1 MGVLFWPIVKGS
13 DVLVIVAQPAV
24 LQNLG
29 LGHLLSKSE
38 AGPKDKAEA
47 KHCLVYFGQVA
58 WKYRN

>member
-1 MGVLFWPIVKGS
+1 
-13 DVLVIVAQPAV
+13 VLVIVAQPAV

-47 KHCLVYFGQVA
+47 KHCLVYFRQVA